1 MKNFLC
7 FVIAAILSVPCFA
20 QSSAVPPKRANTI
33 LVALPDSGVVAWQSA
48 VRAALGRGFVL
59 KNNSKEFLTFSTEL
73 LSVKP
78 GLQVGV
84 SGFVRGRTVVLTGIF
99 LVPGFDTVPNAI
111 VRRGMAGSPF
121 MDAWVVLE
129 ELAKSLSTSISYEAR

>member
-1 MKNFLC
+1 MIT
-7 FVIAAILSVPCFA
+7 VILSVPCFA

-73 LSVKP
+73 LSIKP

-84 SGFVRGRTVVLTGIF
+84 SGFVRGRTVVLTGVF
-99 LVPGFDTVPNAI
+99 LVPGFDTVPSAI
-111 VRRGMAGSPF
+111 VYRGMAGSPF
-121 MDAWVVLE
+121 MDAWGAFE
-129 ELAKSLSTSISYEAR
+129 ALAKSLGASIAYEAR

>member
-7 FVIAAILSVPCFA
+7 FVITVILSVPCFA

-73 LSVKP
+73 LSIKP

-84 SGFVRGRTVVLTGIF
+84 SGFVRGRTVVLTGVF

-111 VRRGMAGSPF
+111 VYRGMAGSPF
-121 MDAWVVLE
+121 MDAWGAFE
-129 ELAKSLSTSISYEAR
+129 ALAKSLGASITYEAR

>member
-1 MKNFLC
+1 MKKFLC
-7 FVIAAILSVPCFA
+7 FVIAVILGVPCLA

-33 LVALPDSGVVAWQSA
+33 LVASPDSGVVAWQSA

-121 MDAWVVLE
+121 MNAWVVLE
-129 ELAKSLSTSISYEAR
+129 ELAKSLSTSISYEAQ

>member
-1 MKNFLC
+1 MRNFISFL
-7 FVIAAILSVPCFA
+7 VATLLSIPCFA

-33 LVALPDSGVVAWQSA
+33 LVASPDSGVVAWQSA

-84 SGFVRGRTVVLTGIF
+84 SGFVRGRTVVLTGVF